1 MGSEVHEKIMLPQ
14 SAALVLV
21 DIQNDFC
28 PGGALAVPEGDE
40 IVEVVNRLAPVFDF
54 VAATRDWHPENHIS
68 FKEQGGVWPPHC
80 VQGSKGAELHPA
92 LDPSG
97 IDLLVRKG
105 YAPDRDTF
113 EGLQSVAEIGDSLDE
128 ILKSR
133 GVDSIYVAGLATDY
147 CVKATVLDA
156 LKKGFRVFAVT
167 DAMRA
172 VNLQPGDDARALEE
186 MSAAGA
192 HLVTSQQVLTAA
204 GKFEASR
211 LKP

>member
-1 MGSEVHEKIMLPQ
+1 MYPP
-14 SAALVLV
+14 SAALILV

-28 PGGALAVPEGDE
+28 PGGALAVPDGDQ
-40 IVEVVNRLAPVFDF
+40 IVEVVNRLAPSFNF
-54 VAATRDWHPENHIS
+54 VAATRDWHPPNHIS

-80 VQGSKGAELHPA
+80 VQGSRGAELHPDLNRSA
-92 LDPSG
+92 
-97 IDLLVRKG
+97 IDLIVHKG

-113 EGLQSVAEIGDSLDE
+113 EGLQAVDENGYGLDR
-128 ILKSR
+128 ILKQK

-156 LKKGFRVFAVT
+156 LKKGFHVFAVI

-172 VNLQPGDDARALEE
+172 VNLEPGDDARALEE

-192 HLVTSQQVLTAA
+192 HLVTSQEVLTTA
-204 GKFEASR
+204 GNFQASTS
-211 LKP
+211 KP

>member
-113 EGLQSVAEIGDSLDE
+113 EGLQSVAEIGDS
-128 ILKSR
+128 
-133 GVDSIYVAGLATDY
+133 A
-147 CVKATVLDA
+147 
-156 LKKGFRVFAVT
+156 
-167 DAMRA
+167 
-172 VNLQPGDDARALEE
+172 
-186 MSAAGA
+186 
-192 HLVTSQQVLTAA
+192 
-204 GKFEASR
+204 
-211 LKP
+211 